1 MAEKKFH
8 VTKEQ
13 LEQDYKELASMLK
26 IANKYGV
33 SKKLVMN
40 YMNRFGIERKKPSAA
55 VTDSLIEPLLIEG
68 LSTAEIATQV
78 GFSDTAV
85 RQSAKRLGLKLN
97 DKYHTGEI
105 ITHNGYRMV
114 QAPAGHPG
122 ADSKGYIRE
131 HRLVMGKKL
140 GRHLS
145 KDEVVHHI
153 NHDKLDNRPENL
165 EVMDLGLHTSIHHTG
180 KVGRGPDVKPRKRK
194 Q

>member
-8 VTKEQ
+8 ITKER
-13 LEQDYKELASMLK
+13 LEQDYAELQSMLR
-26 IANKYGV
+26 IAGKYGV

-40 YMNRFGIERKKPSAA
+40 YMNRYGIERKQRSAA
-55 VTDSLIEPLLIEG
+55 DTDRLIGPLLGEG
-68 LSTAEIATQV
+68 HSTAEIAKQV
-78 GFSDTAV
+78 GVSDTAV
-85 RQSAKRLGLKLN
+85 RQSAKRLGLKLS
-97 DKYHTGEI
+97 DAYHVGEI

-114 QAPAGHPG
+114 QAPARHPG

-131 HRLVMGKKL
+131 HRLVMGQKL
-140 GRHLS
+140 GRPLKKS
-145 KDEVVHHI
+145 EVVHHL

-165 EVMDLGLHTSIHHTG
+165 ELMDLGSHTSLHHTG